1 MTLLLLSVSP
11 ALSPA
16 GTGMGWE
23 GVMGWTRMAWRGV
36 LGRYRGMGTGR
47 RLGCLGREGEGGWFG
62 WKVNGELDQFG
73 VVMGNWTSSL
83 GDDWQLG

>member
-1 MTLLLLSVSP
+1 
-11 ALSPA
+11 
-16 GTGMGWE
+16 
-23 GVMGWTRMAWRGV
+23 
-36 LGRYRGMGTGR
+36 MGTGR